1 MSINIE
7 SVMNSLKLM
16 VMGMAAIFM
25 VIIIIYAAVTL
36 MLKTTAEKK

>member
-7 SVMNSLKLM
+7 SVMNSLNLM